1 MNKMLNEQRGVTF
14 LGWCTILA
22 IIAFFVMITLRLFP
36 LYNEKMITLSA
47 MKSVASRP
55 EVAQMSNTDVI
66 KGFLR
71 SVQVGGSK
79 RFDDRTVKQYAK
91 IEKPKTKGGPR
102 LLTVTYEIRNKFF
115 QDIDFAMNFNESVA
129 LGGSSD
135 GEE

>member
-36 LYNEKMITLSA
+36 LYNEKMIALSA

-55 EVAQMSNTDVI
+55 EVTQMSNSDVL
-66 KGFLR
+66 KSFLR
-71 SVQVGGSK
+71 SVQVGGSQ
-79 RFDDRTVKQYAK
+79 RFDDATLKKYAK

-102 LLTVTYEIRNKFF
+102 LLTVTYEVRNKFF
-115 QDIDFAMNFNESVA
+115 QDIEFVLNFNESVE
-129 LGGSSD
+129 LGGSTS
-135 GEE
+135 GE

>member
-1 MNKMLNEQRGVTF
+1 
-14 LGWCTILA
+14 
-22 IIAFFVMITLRLFP
+22 
-36 LYNEKMITLSA
+36 MITLSA

-71 SVQVGGSK
+71 SVQVGGST

-102 LLTVTYEIRNKFF
+102 ILTVTYEIRNKFF
-115 QDIDFAMNFNESVA
+115 QEIDFAMNFNESVA